1 MGRKHPKGEAV
12 EIPELV
18 DYEDD
23 AIAVALMRLGP
34 RARVVLER
42 AAELARS
49 GFDPHHDRLL
59 YEPEAAPP
67 ARSRSRAG
75 SSGGDAGAHF
85 LADLFE
91 TLAKGARREAGR
103 RG

>member
-1 MGRKHPKGEAV
+1 MSRRPKADPV
-12 EIPELV
+12 EIPKLD

-23 AIAVALMRLGP
+23 AIAVGLMRLGP

-49 GFDPHHDRLL
+49 GFDAHRDRLL
-59 YEPEAAPP
+59 YQPEEAPAAR
-67 ARSRSRAG
+67 ARARP
-75 SSGGDAGAHF
+75 SSTGDAGAHF

-103 RG
+103 R